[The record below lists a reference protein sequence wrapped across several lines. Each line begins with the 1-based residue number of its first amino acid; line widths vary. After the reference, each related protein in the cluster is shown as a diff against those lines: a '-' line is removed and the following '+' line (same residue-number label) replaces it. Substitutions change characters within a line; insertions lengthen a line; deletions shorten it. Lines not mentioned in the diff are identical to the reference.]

1 MKRGNAVRIR
11 VFQIANFV
19 FAILFSF
26 AIASVFIKSF
36 QMSRLLLAIV
46 FAVVL
51 VGGFSLLKKPENKL
65 TISFWELQQLFLWHS
80 FFAPIF
86 CMHRPFMIWIT
97 WILLL
102 KGFVW
107 PVIVPIFIKICRSG
121 ISIIL
126 QSIPIIMLCWFGWW
140 WSIGFPTHWLEPCQ
154 LQCRFFSM

>member
-51 VGGFSLLKKPENKL
+51 VGGFSLLQHA
-65 TISFWELQQLFLWHS
+65 LQEKTRKQIDHIFLGIAAVV
-80 FFAPIF
+80 FLG
-86 CMHRPFMIWIT
+86 
-97 WILLL
+97 ILLL
-102 KGFVW
+102 SK
-107 PVIVPIFIKICRSG
+107 
-121 ISIIL
+121 
-126 QSIPIIMLCWFGWW
+126 
-140 WSIGFPTHWLEPCQ
+140 
-154 LQCRFFSM
+154 